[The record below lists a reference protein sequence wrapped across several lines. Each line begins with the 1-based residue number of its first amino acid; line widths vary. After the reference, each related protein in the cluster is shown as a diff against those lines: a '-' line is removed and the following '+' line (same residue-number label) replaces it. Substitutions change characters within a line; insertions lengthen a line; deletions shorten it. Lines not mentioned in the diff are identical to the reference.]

1 MGSEPRAPRR
11 LLTRNRGSRGFAFS
25 GALAPAVQ
33 CAVGTN
39 GDGRAPAEIRGKS
52 LAYGAFSLARSVWG
66 GAALTLR
73 SRSISF
79 AETVLGACIVV
90 GHNVI
95 HLLPNEVPILFVAFW
110 ISTRVR
116 CGTWKPAALQ
126 RPQSWWKT
134 ALMALVAALVLQVGS
149 ELLVQPLAS
158 HFWPRPARVSSLLEA
173 EAMGWPRALATLA
186 VVWGFAAFGEEIGY
200 RGYLLERIAHLGNRS
215 RLAYVAAVALV
226 AVLFGF
232 GHFYKGA
239 AGIADSTYSGLVL
252 GGLYLV
258 SGCNLWAPILAHG
271 FSDTLAVAAVFFG
284 LAN

>member
-1 MGSEPRAPRR
+1 
-11 LLTRNRGSRGFAFS
+11 
-25 GALAPAVQ
+25 
-33 CAVGTN
+33 
-39 GDGRAPAEIRGKS
+39 
-52 LAYGAFSLARSVWG
+52 
-66 GAALTLR
+66 
-73 SRSISF
+73 
-79 AETVLGACIVV
+79 VLGACIVV

-232 GHFYKGA
+232 GHFYKATRELPASPIPPIPGWCSAGSISFPAATCGRPSWRTASATPSQSPRSSSASPIEHRHALHWDFVFAVGA
-239 AGIADSTYSGLVL
+239 FIG
-252 GGLYLV
+252 
-258 SGCNLWAPILAHG
+258 
-271 FSDTLAVAAVFFG
+271 
-284 LAN
+284 